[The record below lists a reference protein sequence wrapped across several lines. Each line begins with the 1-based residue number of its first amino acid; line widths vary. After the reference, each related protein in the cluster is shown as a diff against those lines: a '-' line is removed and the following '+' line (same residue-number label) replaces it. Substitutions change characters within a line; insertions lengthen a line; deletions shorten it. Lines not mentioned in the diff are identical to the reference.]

1 MDLNLENIKEYL
13 AQTVLPTLAFS
24 DYTIS
29 DVSEVT
35 DQTYVNWI
43 YKVELRKG
51 DDKQIIYL
59 RQTRDHVKKK
69 PDIKM
74 DAARIKFEVNI
85 LNLLQ
90 EIIPGIIPEVLFYDK
105 DNNVAVLN
113 DIKRN
118 GNLLVHEL
126 LAGRPHPETG
136 KFFGVTIAKVHGQTL
151 GVAKEKVRGSEK
163 ENTEAVAFHLGMRLK
178 PALEMY
184 QDETKEFL
192 KTSDKAKKTLV
203 LGDLASKN
211 IFIDGSKV
219 RFLDLERA
227 FVGDPGFDLAF
238 LFCHYLIEVPP
249 DSISASVEFITNFTD
264 SYRQKMKEY
273 LKDEE
278 IKKLENRVIKFLGIT
293 ILYRIFGFYLVVNVK
308 QNEEF
313 WKLAAYKMLA
323 DKKSDSLVDVLHKL
337 NLVELT

>member
-1 MDLNLENIKEYL
+1 MDIDLQNIKEYL
-13 AQTVLPTLAFS
+13 TGTVLPALLFS

-29 DVSEVT
+29 GISEVT

-43 YKVELRKG
+43 YKVELKKG
-51 DDKQIIYL
+51 TDKKIIYL

-69 PDIKM
+69 PDKKM
-74 DAARIKFEVNI
+74 DATRIKFEVKI

-90 EIIPGIIPEVLFYDK
+90 EIIPKVTPKVLFFDEN
-105 DNNVAVLN
+105 NNVAVLN
-113 DIKRN
+113 DIKQN
-118 GNLLVHEL
+118 GMLLVYEL

-136 KFFGVTIAKVHGQTL
+136 KSFGVTIAKVHGQTL
-151 GVAKEKVRGSEK
+151 GIAHEKVRGGEK
-163 ENTEAVAFHLGMRLK
+163 ENNEAVAFHLGMRLE
-178 PALEMY
+178 PALAMY
-184 QDETKEFL
+184 PTETKKFL
-192 KTSDKAKKTLV
+192 KISEETKTALV

-211 IFIDGSKV
+211 IFIDGTKA

-227 FVGDPGFDLAF
+227 FVGDPAFDLAF
-238 LFCHYLIEVPP
+238 LFCHYLIEIPP

-278 IKKLENRVIKFLGIT
+278 IKKLENRVIRFLGIT

-308 QNEEF
+308 QNEKF
-313 WKLAAYKMLA
+313 WKLTAHKMLA